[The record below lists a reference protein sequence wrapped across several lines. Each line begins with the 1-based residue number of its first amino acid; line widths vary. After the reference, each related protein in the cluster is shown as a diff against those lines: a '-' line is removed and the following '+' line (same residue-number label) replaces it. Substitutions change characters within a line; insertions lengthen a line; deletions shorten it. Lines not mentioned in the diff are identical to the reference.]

1 MGLSYES
8 QEEAVLLYL
17 SGLLHSARA
26 PFFKERVEIPGKVPG
41 EMTEMAE
48 ELENG
53 IDKKSSKDPLLSL

>member
-17 SGLLHSARA
+17 SGLLHSAWA
-26 PFFKERVEIPGKVPG
+26 PFFKECVEIPGKVPG

-53 IDKKSSKDPLLSL
+53 IDK